1 MHVWFN
7 VPLDTSYVISDIII
21 PGSHLAATSKIKHN
35 YNEWLH
41 KQHLAAT
48 SKIKHNYNEW
58 LHKQPKQKSMK
69 TTNIHKTKPNETKVW
84 FTSPKCRPARKQIGN
99 ILQLP
104 GPARS
109 SSDIAW

>member
-21 PGSHLAATSKIKHN
+21 PGS
-35 YNEWLH
+35 
-41 KQHLAAT
+41 HLAAT